1 MIPSS
6 VMLGSFKQASFTS
19 HIIEVALTI
28 ATNSLSDFRGSEITF
43 PQLQILNPHQTIA
56 E

>member
-6 VMLGSFKQASFTS
+6 VMPGSFKQASFTS
-19 HIIEVALTI
+19 HIIEISLII
-28 ATNSLSDFRGSEITF
+28 ATNNLRDFSGSELTL
-43 PQLQILNPHQTIA
+43 PHLQILNPHQIIA